1 MYREKR
7 FEEIKKLLAARSELS
22 IEDIMKAVG
31 VSRDTARRDIVALD
45 AQGVARRT
53 RGGLVSLSFGHTI
66 PSYSARLK
74 RFSTQKTKMAKSA
87 LTLIKPGGV
96 YFIDDSTTLLKLSQS
111 IRQPVTV
118 YTHSLDNAIA
128 LSVEERVNLHL
139 FGGKLDHH
147 ARFFFEP
154 TMLETLRRFV
164 PSFNCPFAFCL
175 SWR

>member
-1 MYREKR
+1 
-7 FEEIKKLLAARSELS
+7 
-22 IEDIMKAVG
+22 MKAVG

-139 FGGKLDHH
+139 LVANWIITPGSSLNQRCLKHFAESPLMRHLSVQRLLPKMGFTFPIWK
-147 ARFFFEP
+147 
-154 TMLETLRRFV
+154 MLR
-164 PSFNCPFAFCL
+164 
-175 SWR
+175 